1 MKSIEAAAPARD
13 GVCSFVRLYAD
24 VTVDVQAEL
33 AGQTF
38 ADPGFLGGLDV
49 TFANLFFT
57 ALGDFQHDPAAT
69 PRAWVPLFE
78 ARDRKGIAPLQFAL
92 AGMNAHIIRDL
103 PVALVATCRAN
114 GADLSTLS
122 PEHRDFE
129 QIDKLLAA
137 IEQKLKGTFLT
148 GWLAVADRLVHRF
161 GGSTT
166 SSRCG
171 TSGGPATPRGRT
183 PRPSGRCSPNRS
195 SRPTTSAP
203 SIAWSASRVAP
214 FSCPRA
220 PCSTTRPRDL
230 APPRRP
236 VARPGL
242 PTSPT
247 GPPAAVE

>member
-1 MKSIEAAAPARD
+1 MSQASPDPTTVAQVIASMKSIEAAAPARD

-24 VTVDVQAEL
+24 VTVDVQTEL

-78 ARDRKGIAPLQFAL
+78 ARDQKGIAPLQFAL
-92 AGMNAHIIRDL
+92 AGMNAHINRDL

-114 GADLSTLS
+114 GADLSMLS

-129 QIDKLLAA
+129 QIDRLLAA

-161 GGSTT
+161 GGIDDIVAMWDIGRARDAAWTNAQALWALQPEPQLATDYLGALDRMVGLT
-166 SSRCG
+166 SRALLLPASSLLERLARG
-171 TSGGPATPRGRT
+171 TSRLLAGR
-183 PRPSGRCSPNRS
+183 
-195 SRPTTSAP
+195 
-203 SIAWSASRVAP
+203 
-214 FSCPRA
+214 
-220 PCSTTRPRDL
+220 
-230 APPRRP
+230 
-236 VARPGL
+236 
-242 PTSPT
+242 
-247 GPPAAVE
+247 